1 MFHNFM
7 DFIAC
12 TDVCT
17 DVYTD
22 VCTNVCTDVCTDV
35 CTVGHRFEVRLQYF
49 KVIEFLNGSGADIR
63 FQPEGAIFY

>member
-1 MFHNFM
+1 M

-35 CTVGHRFEVRLQYF
+35 CTVGHGLRSVFNLLRL
-49 KVIEFLNGSGADIR
+49 LN
-63 FQPEGAIFY
+63 F